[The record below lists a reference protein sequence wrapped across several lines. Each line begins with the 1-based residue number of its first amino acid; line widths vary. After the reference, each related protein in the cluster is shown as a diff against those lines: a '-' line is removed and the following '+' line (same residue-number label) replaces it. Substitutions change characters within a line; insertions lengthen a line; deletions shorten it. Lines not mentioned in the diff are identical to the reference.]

1 MEATV
6 LDWEEDWEVAAVGSA
21 AAVVEVAEEEEEV
34 VVVAAAA
41 VEGAVSGLA
50 LAEGVGVV
58 VGVVATHKGPRKGWL
73 STIVSLFCKC
83 IASAS
88 MFSLSSPRQS
98 CVRK

>member
-1 MEATV
+1 VEATV
-6 LDWEEDWEVAAVGSA
+6 LDWEEDWVVAAVGSA
-21 AAVVEVAEEEEEV
+21 AAVVEVAAEEEEV
-34 VVVAAAA
+34 AAAAA
-41 VEGAVSGLA
+41 VEGAAVSGLA
-50 LAEGVGVV
+50 LAEGVVVV